1 MGRKGVGL
9 IWGNSSFRSWDPSTM
24 ESLEFYGK
32 DFRPKL
38 VDTSGEELSVM
49 QPELK
54 FRKINRDVV
63 WYDGLV
69 YLPQSILR
77 EIW

>member
-1 MGRKGVGL
+1 
-9 IWGNSSFRSWDPSTM
+9 M

-38 VDTSGEELSVM
+38 VNKSGEELSVI

-54 FRKINRDVV
+54 FRKINQDAVCMMV
-63 WYDGLV
+63 WCTCHIV
-69 YLPQSILR
+69 YSGKIC
-77 EIW
+77 